1 MYGEIRVK
9 QMGEA
14 DSVCFGCQ
22 LELVAVGVK
31 TPRQV
36 LVHDLDTGFIF
47 PVQKLLPGHIL
58 AISIGD
64 VDYVGAIPL
73 HSNDGDSLVA
83 GNTLYRAANR
93 NVL

>member
-14 DSVCFGCQ
+14 DAVCFGCQ
-22 LELVAVGVK
+22 FELVAVGVK

-64 VDYVGAIPL
+64 VDYIGAIPL

-83 GNTLYRAANR
+83 GNAFYRAANR